1 MSMSRKDSKGR
12 VLRKGESQRKND
24 GRYIYQYTDSTG
36 KRRVVYS
43 NDLLELREKEKE
55 LVRNQLDGL
64 ESYCS
69 GKTTLNYAFDRY
81 ISTKYDLKE
90 HTRVNYKYMYNRF
103 VRDTFG
109 KRIINDIKYSDV
121 KFFYCS
127 LMNILGLQANTLDN
141 IHTILH
147 PTFQMAVRDNV
158 IRNNPASGVMAEIK
172 KANGKNKGIRHAL
185 TLEQQRAFLNYVS
198 NSPVYCHWLP
208 LFTALFG
215 TGCRIGEMIG
225 LRWEDLDY
233 ENKTIS
239 INHAAIYRVMENGK
253 SEFHIS
259 SPKTEAGI
267 RTIPMMQAVEQAFKD
282 EYEAQKETGFNV
294 QVVDGMSGFI
304 FCNKDGIIHKP
315 SVINSAIKRIY
326 EAYNAEEI
334 IKAKRESRR
343 PVLIPHFSCHHIRHT
358 FCTRFC
364 ENERNLKVIQSI
376 MGHANIETTMDIY
389 AEDNVVEAIKTR
401 IPYVFREH
409 KYPGVPNLVLHT
421 IGTKPFEAAGVMITP
436 IRVMHAKL
444 PILGFR
450 IGNMAYLTDLKY
462 LPEEEYAKLENLDVL
477 VIDALRKGEHQ
488 SQENGRAHV

>member
-1 MSMSRKDSKGR
+1 MARMGRPKLENPRSEGVFIRLTKDEHTDITEYASSHDLTITQDLESCKSRIIPRMSNGICDLFLILRGRWYIMSMSRKDSKGR

-233 ENKTIS
+233 
-239 INHAAIYRVMENGK
+239 ADD
-253 SEFHIS
+253 
-259 SPKTEAGI
+259 AGC
-267 RTIPMMQAVEQAFKD
+267 RT
-282 EYEAQKETGFNV
+282 
-294 QVVDGMSGFI
+294 
-304 FCNKDGIIHKP
+304 GI
-315 SVINSAIKRIY
+315 
-326 EAYNAEEI
+326 
-334 IKAKRESRR
+334 
-343 PVLIPHFSCHHIRHT
+343 
-358 FCTRFC
+358 
-364 ENERNLKVIQSI
+364 
-376 MGHANIETTMDIY
+376 
-389 AEDNVVEAIKTR
+389 
-401 IPYVFREH
+401 
-409 KYPGVPNLVLHT
+409 
-421 IGTKPFEAAGVMITP
+421 
-436 IRVMHAKL
+436 
-444 PILGFR
+444 
-450 IGNMAYLTDLKY
+450 
-462 LPEEEYAKLENLDVL
+462 
-477 VIDALRKGEHQ
+477 
-488 SQENGRAHV
+488 

>member
-1 MSMSRKDSKGR
+1 
-12 VLRKGESQRKND
+12 
-24 GRYIYQYTDSTG
+24 
-36 KRRVVYS
+36 
-43 NDLLELREKEKE
+43 
-55 LVRNQLDGL
+55 
-64 ESYCS
+64 
-69 GKTTLNYAFDRY
+69 
-81 ISTKYDLKE
+81 
-90 HTRVNYKYMYNRF
+90 
-103 VRDTFG
+103 
-109 KRIINDIKYSDV
+109 
-121 KFFYCS
+121 
-127 LMNILGLQANTLDN
+127 
-141 IHTILH
+141 
-147 PTFQMAVRDNV
+147 
-158 IRNNPASGVMAEIK
+158 
-172 KANGKNKGIRHAL
+172 
-185 TLEQQRAFLNYVS
+185 
-198 NSPVYCHWLP
+198 
-208 LFTALFG
+208 
-215 TGCRIGEMIG
+215 MIG

-376 MGHANIETTMDIY
+376 MGHANMKQRWIFMRS
-389 AEDNVVEAIKTR
+389 NR
-401 IPYVFREH
+401 C
-409 KYPGVPNLVLHT
+409 
-421 IGTKPFEAAGVMITP
+421 
-436 IRVMHAKL
+436 
-444 PILGFR
+444 
-450 IGNMAYLTDLKY
+450 
-462 LPEEEYAKLENLDVL
+462 EE
-477 VIDALRKGEHQ
+477 KG
-488 SQENGRAHV
+488 SN

>member
-24 GRYIYQYTDSTG
+24 GRYIYQYTVSTG

-185 TLEQQRAFLNYVS
+185 TLEQQRAFLNY
-198 NSPVYCHWLP
+198 
-208 LFTALFG
+208 
-215 TGCRIGEMIG
+215 
-225 LRWEDLDY
+225 
-233 ENKTIS
+233 
-239 INHAAIYRVMENGK
+239 AAIYRVMENGK

-389 AEDNVVEAIKTR
+389 AEATDVKKKEAIK
-401 IPYVFREH
+401 
-409 KYPGVPNLVLHT
+409 
-421 IGTKPFEAAGVMITP
+421 A
-436 IRVMHAKL
+436 
-444 PILGFR
+444 
-450 IGNMAYLTDLKY
+450 
-462 LPEEEYAKLENLDVL
+462 LENNSD
-477 VIDALRKGEHQ
+477 IF
-488 SQENGRAHV
+488 

>member
-215 TGCRIGEMIG
+215 TGCRIGDDDDKIRLNQRKPSKYKG
-225 LRWEDLDY
+225 LRRFGPEKNLQRINKFMKERPIFY
-233 ENKTIS
+233 KNLIQMKENIRFYLRCFYCITKVVILQF
-239 INHAAIYRVMENGK
+239 N
-253 SEFHIS
+253 SEKQDRIS
-259 SPKTEAGI
+259 S
-267 RTIPMMQAVEQAFKD
+267 
-282 EYEAQKETGFNV
+282 
-294 QVVDGMSGFI
+294 
-304 FCNKDGIIHKP
+304 
-315 SVINSAIKRIY
+315 
-326 EAYNAEEI
+326 
-334 IKAKRESRR
+334 
-343 PVLIPHFSCHHIRHT
+343 
-358 FCTRFC
+358 
-364 ENERNLKVIQSI
+364 
-376 MGHANIETTMDIY
+376 
-389 AEDNVVEAIKTR
+389 
-401 IPYVFREH
+401 
-409 KYPGVPNLVLHT
+409 
-421 IGTKPFEAAGVMITP
+421 
-436 IRVMHAKL
+436 
-444 PILGFR
+444 
-450 IGNMAYLTDLKY
+450 
-462 LPEEEYAKLENLDVL
+462 
-477 VIDALRKGEHQ
+477 
-488 SQENGRAHV
+488 

>member
-215 TGCRIGEMIG
+215 TGCQI
-225 LRWEDLDY
+225 
-233 ENKTIS
+233 
-239 INHAAIYRVMENGK
+239 
-253 SEFHIS
+253 
-259 SPKTEAGI
+259 
-267 RTIPMMQAVEQAFKD
+267 
-282 EYEAQKETGFNV
+282 
-294 QVVDGMSGFI
+294 
-304 FCNKDGIIHKP
+304 
-315 SVINSAIKRIY
+315 
-326 EAYNAEEI
+326 
-334 IKAKRESRR
+334 
-343 PVLIPHFSCHHIRHT
+343 
-358 FCTRFC
+358 
-364 ENERNLKVIQSI
+364 
-376 MGHANIETTMDIY
+376 
-389 AEDNVVEAIKTR
+389 
-401 IPYVFREH
+401 
-409 KYPGVPNLVLHT
+409 
-421 IGTKPFEAAGVMITP
+421 
-436 IRVMHAKL
+436 
-444 PILGFR
+444 
-450 IGNMAYLTDLKY
+450 
-462 LPEEEYAKLENLDVL
+462 
-477 VIDALRKGEHQ
+477 
-488 SQENGRAHV
+488 GRAHV

>member
-172 KANGKNKGIRHAL
+172 KANGKNS
-185 TLEQQRAFLNYVS
+185 TS
-198 NSPVYCHWLP
+198 NRNTDGRPRC
-208 LFTALFG
+208 
-215 TGCRIGEMIG
+215 CRSASA
-225 LRWEDLDY
+225 
-233 ENKTIS
+233 T
-239 INHAAIYRVMENGK
+239 NGK
-253 SEFHIS
+253 GHTDHRRVPFRLYPTSFFS
-259 SPKTEAGI
+259 YCPLSPHAD
-267 RTIPMMQAVEQAFKD
+267 TIPGMPPSPAPSSFWTD
-282 EYEAQKETGFNV
+282 ET
-294 QVVDGMSGFI
+294 
-304 FCNKDGIIHKP
+304 
-315 SVINSAIKRIY
+315 
-326 EAYNAEEI
+326 
-334 IKAKRESRR
+334 
-343 PVLIPHFSCHHIRHT
+343 
-358 FCTRFC
+358 
-364 ENERNLKVIQSI
+364 
-376 MGHANIETTMDIY
+376 
-389 AEDNVVEAIKTR
+389 
-401 IPYVFREH
+401 
-409 KYPGVPNLVLHT
+409 
-421 IGTKPFEAAGVMITP
+421 
-436 IRVMHAKL
+436 
-444 PILGFR
+444 
-450 IGNMAYLTDLKY
+450 AYLY
-462 LPEEEYAKLENLDVL
+462 PPGSPA
-477 VIDALRKGEHQ
+477 
-488 SQENGRAHV
+488 